1 MDFKNINNYLN
12 FNNSSDSN
20 DNINKPKLIEPGVK
34 YFFKGILKECHNYK
48 QKNYNL
54 VYNISLFIL
63 FFSILG
69 IILFYRYKG
78 NKTSHPNRAPGIFI
92 HPDKNSLRI
101 YMNTLEN
108 ILEYVDIDNIP
119 IKRWVHMAIVLNGKH
134 LDIYINGYLKTRHLL
149 NGTPKQNFGD
159 LYLNMFGGFE
169 GYMCRM
175 RYHRRA
181 LKYNEI
187 ESQVKKGPSKEACS
201 DSGSPPPYL
210 DDNWWFDK

>member
-12 FNNSSDSN
+12 LNNSSDSI

-78 NKTSHPNRAPGIFI
+78 NKTSQERYQKNLQDKQYIMSKLIYYNRA
-92 HPDKNSLRI
+92 N
-101 YMNTLEN
+101 LEN
-108 ILEYVDIDNIP
+108 QQRIQNNMITNLPDFSNHPEASLLHR
-119 IKRWVHMAIVLNGKH
+119 K
-134 LDIYINGYLKTRHLL
+134 IY
-149 NGTPKQNFGD
+149 F
-159 LYLNMFGGFE
+159 
-169 GYMCRM
+169 
-175 RYHRRA
+175 
-181 LKYNEI
+181 
-187 ESQVKKGPSKEACS
+187 
-201 DSGSPPPYL
+201 
-210 DDNWWFDK
+210 

>member
-63 FFSILG
+63 FFLILG

-78 NKTSHPNRAPGIFI
+78 NKTSQEKYQKNLQDKKYIMSKLVYYNRA
-92 HPDKNSLRI
+92 N
-101 YMNTLEN
+101 LEN
-108 ILEYVDIDNIP
+108 QQRIQNNMITNLPDFSNHPEASLLHR
-119 IKRWVHMAIVLNGKH
+119 K
-134 LDIYINGYLKTRHLL
+134 IY
-149 NGTPKQNFGD
+149 F
-159 LYLNMFGGFE
+159 
-169 GYMCRM
+169 
-175 RYHRRA
+175 
-181 LKYNEI
+181 
-187 ESQVKKGPSKEACS
+187 
-201 DSGSPPPYL
+201 
-210 DDNWWFDK
+210 

>member
-78 NKTSHPNRAPGIFI
+78 NKFTREINFYLYIA
-92 HPDKNSLRI
+92 L
-101 YMNTLEN
+101 NT
-108 ILEYVDIDNIP
+108 
-119 IKRWVHMAIVLNGKH
+119 
-134 LDIYINGYLKTRHLL
+134 
-149 NGTPKQNFGD
+149 
-159 LYLNMFGGFE
+159 
-169 GYMCRM
+169 
-175 RYHRRA
+175 
-181 LKYNEI
+181 
-187 ESQVKKGPSKEACS
+187 KK
-201 DSGSPPPYL
+201 
-210 DDNWWFDK
+210 

>member
-48 QKNYNL
+48 QKNYSL

-78 NKTSHPNRAPGIFI
+78 NKTSQERYQKNLQDKQYIMSKLVYYNRA
-92 HPDKNSLRI
+92 N
-101 YMNTLEN
+101 LEN
-108 ILEYVDIDNIP
+108 QQRVQNNMITNLPDFSNHPEASLLHR
-119 IKRWVHMAIVLNGKH
+119 K
-134 LDIYINGYLKTRHLL
+134 IY
-149 NGTPKQNFGD
+149 F
-159 LYLNMFGGFE
+159 
-169 GYMCRM
+169 
-175 RYHRRA
+175 
-181 LKYNEI
+181 
-187 ESQVKKGPSKEACS
+187 
-201 DSGSPPPYL
+201 
-210 DDNWWFDK
+210 

>member
-78 NKTSHPNRAPGIFI
+78 NKTSQERYEKNLQDKQYIMSKLVYYNRA
-92 HPDKNSLRI
+92 N
-101 YMNTLEN
+101 LEN
-108 ILEYVDIDNIP
+108 QQRIQNNMITNLPDFSNHPEASLLH
-119 IKRWVHMAIVLNGKH
+119 KK
-134 LDIYINGYLKTRHLL
+134 IY
-149 NGTPKQNFGD
+149 F
-159 LYLNMFGGFE
+159 
-169 GYMCRM
+169 
-175 RYHRRA
+175 
-181 LKYNEI
+181 
-187 ESQVKKGPSKEACS
+187 
-201 DSGSPPPYL
+201 
-210 DDNWWFDK
+210 

>member
-78 NKTSHPNRAPGIFI
+78 NKTSQEKYQKNLQDKQYIMSKLVYYNRA
-92 HPDKNSLRI
+92 N
-101 YMNTLEN
+101 LEN
-108 ILEYVDIDNIP
+108 QQRVQNNMITNLPDFSNHPEASLLHR
-119 IKRWVHMAIVLNGKH
+119 K
-134 LDIYINGYLKTRHLL
+134 IY
-149 NGTPKQNFGD
+149 F
-159 LYLNMFGGFE
+159 
-169 GYMCRM
+169 
-175 RYHRRA
+175 
-181 LKYNEI
+181 
-187 ESQVKKGPSKEACS
+187 
-201 DSGSPPPYL
+201 
-210 DDNWWFDK
+210 